1 MGTSCS
7 NKEKLLC
14 CAEADCSDKNKTIII
29 SISLLKIKRIS
40 RIIDKIEKNCHP

>member
-29 SISLLKIKRIS
+29 YHFSFQNQKDFKDNYTRQ
-40 RIIDKIEKNCHP
+40 D